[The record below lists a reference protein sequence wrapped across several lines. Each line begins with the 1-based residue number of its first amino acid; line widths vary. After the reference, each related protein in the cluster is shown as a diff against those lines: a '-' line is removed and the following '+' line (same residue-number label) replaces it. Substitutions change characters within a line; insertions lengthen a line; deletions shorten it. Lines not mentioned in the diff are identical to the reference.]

1 MPNYTDEEKA
11 ASLKWIRRYMNKVRM
26 THMLGRQR
34 NAELFAMGVLEG
46 AFISGLI
53 DREKQV
59 ELLEQLQAIG
69 PGGL

>member
-1 MPNYTDEEKA
+1 MPSYTDEEKDA
-11 ASLKWIRRYMNKVRM
+11 AMEWIRRCMNKVRM

-53 DREKQV
+53 DREEQV
-59 ELLEQLQAIG
+59 ELLEQMQAIG